1 MGKMKQLYEKV
12 GEDSTLQEKFNEIL
26 EAAQKAG
33 PEETEKKLVAFAKEA
48 GYEVSL
54 DEMKDFFKEL
64 AENDKGELS
73 DAELDMVAGGKSL
86 TGIFHVF
93 TSVASAGLSCAAN
106 SAAEE
111 AKHYAS
117 EHLPDCRDYFE

>member
-1 MGKMKQLYEKV
+1 MEMMRELYEKV
-12 GEDSTLQEKFNEIL
+12 VSNGALQAKFNEIL
-26 EAAQKAG
+26 SDAENAGEAATG
-33 PEETEKKLVAFAKEA
+33 EKLVAFAKEA

-54 DEMKDFFKEL
+54 DEMRAFFKEL
-64 AENDKGELS
+64 TEKGSGELS
-73 DAELDMVAGGKSL
+73 NTELDMVAGGKSL

-93 TSVASAGLSCAAN
+93 TSAASAGLSCVAN

-117 EHLPDCRDYFE
+117 EYMGDCKDYFS